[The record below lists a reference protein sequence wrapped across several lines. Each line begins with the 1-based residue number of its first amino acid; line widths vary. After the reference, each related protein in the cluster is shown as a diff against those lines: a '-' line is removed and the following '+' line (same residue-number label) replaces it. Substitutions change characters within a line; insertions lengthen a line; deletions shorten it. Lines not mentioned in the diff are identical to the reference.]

1 MRPQESEG
9 LQGPPEEMAQTEL
22 NMLNDSIAT
31 SNGVVTLTMNV
42 DPNYRADQAQ
52 LTADRLDELNQ

>member
-1 MRPQESEG
+1 
-9 LQGPPEEMAQTEL
+9 
-22 NMLNDSIAT
+22 MLNDSIAT